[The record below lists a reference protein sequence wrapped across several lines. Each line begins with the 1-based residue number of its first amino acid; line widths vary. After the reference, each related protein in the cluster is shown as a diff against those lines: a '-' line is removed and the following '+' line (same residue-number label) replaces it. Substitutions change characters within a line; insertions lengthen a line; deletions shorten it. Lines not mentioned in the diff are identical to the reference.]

1 MHEWRGGSLMLGVRR
16 GFVDKISSGSGR
28 VHHSDRYRRFSPER
42 RRYSDIFSRRRNS
55 MDFEERPIPV
65 REYRGHYRRDSG
77 SHGLFFFCLRQMNLF
92 LASFIRHHY
101 HQFPISCFRYKP
113 QIWKNTSREQS
124 QGSIC

>member
-1 MHEWRGGSLMLGVRR
+1 LLYIFATEKEVGMHEWRGGSLMLGVRR

-77 SHGLFFFCLRQMNLF
+77 SHGLFFFLPAPNELVSGVLYSSALSSVSYLLF
-92 LASFIRHHY
+92 
-101 HQFPISCFRYKP
+101 
-113 QIWKNTSREQS
+113 
-124 QGSIC
+124 